1 MFLRSPRTALKPR
14 SSNRSAA
21 GLSWRVDGFCEKQ
34 NRPHFAAG
42 RDGSLSMDTVEA
54 CISITG
60 AFVYRSYE
68 CLERYSCRLNKARPR
83 PIEFRTIFRLFVSQ
97 IVPKLV

>member
-1 MFLRSPRTALKPR
+1 MFLQPR
-14 SSNRSAA
+14 SSDRSAA
-21 GLSWRVDGFCEKQ
+21 SGLSWHIDGFCEKQ
-34 NRPHFAAG
+34 NRPRFAAG

-68 CLERYSCRLNKARPR
+68 CLERYSYRLNKARPR

-97 IVPKLV
+97 IVPEAL